1 MEKKEEKV
9 ENSKEFF
16 EERER
21 TTTLLRTMASTN
33 KGTEET
39 LTQVEKI
46 LEKYQE
52 QPQLLD
58 PALEEMLKVVMDGV
72 RGILKR
78 WSRNEEKKTSKS
90 SPMRS
95 FFSKFKVFRDSQ
107 MDRLMSVL
115 YLFCKTRDI
124 NHCEVSTT

>member
-1 MEKKEEKV
+1 MEKW
-9 ENSKEFF
+9 S
-16 EERER
+16 
-21 TTTLLRTMASTN
+21 
-33 KGTEET
+33 
-39 LTQVEKI
+39 
-46 LEKYQE
+46 E

-115 YLFCKTRDI
+115 YLFCKTRGYKSIVKFLPHD
-124 NHCEVSTT
+124 VSDLEPVVHMLHSQDRSISRLGKPDTVF